1 LNNLPAYEKERVNQI
16 NFLMNQIHM
25 SSASVYEALIDRDFE
40 DLEQELNNLIFIL
53 KDILASI
60 ENDI

>member
-1 LNNLPAYEKERVNQI
+1 
-16 NFLMNQIHM
+16 MNQIHM

-53 KDILASI
+53 KDILTSI

>member
-1 LNNLPAYEKERVNQI
+1 MKNLPAYEKERINQV

-25 SSASVYEALIDRDFE
+25 SSASIYESLIDRDFE
-40 DLEQELNNLIFIL
+40 DLEQELNSLIFIL
-53 KDILASI
+53 KDVLASI

>member
-1 LNNLPAYEKERVNQI
+1 LNNLPAYEEERVNQI

-25 SSASVYEALIDRDFE
+25 SSASIYESLIDRDFE
-40 DLEQELNNLIFIL
+40 DLEQELNSLISTL
-53 KDILASI
+53 KDVLNSI